1 MRTSEA
7 KITVF
12 LNGGTDTFEKYFIG
26 TEDEI
31 FAEALDYQ
39 HECCLNYIN
48 DNDIE
53 GEFFQDLIINSATH
67 MVTIEE
73 EPPMMYAVVD
83 IDGYDG
89 LVYGIYPTLA
99 DAEEAIFS
107 EAETYAYE
115 AIMTNDPEDLFG
127 TTEWDYK
134 NDSKW
139 LMKDTARCFK
149 IQMVPI
155 FE

>member
-1 MRTSEA
+1 MRTKEA

-31 FAEALDYQ
+31 YAEALDYQ

-53 GEFFQDLIINSATH
+53 DEFFQDLILDSATH
-67 MVTIEE
+67 MVTIEDKL
-73 EPPMMYAVVD
+73 PMMYAVID
-83 IDGYDG
+83 IDDYDG
-89 LVYGIYPTLA
+89 RVYGIYPTLA

-115 AIMTNDPEDLFG
+115 AIMTNDPEDVFE
-127 TTEWDYK
+127 TDEWDYK

-139 LMKDTARCFK
+139 LMKYTAQSFK